1 MPKTDIDYS
10 NTIFYKIYCKDETN
24 KDLYVGHTTN
34 FVQRKH
40 AHKASCGNSK
50 SANYSQKVY
59 KTIREYGGW
68 NNWIMEIIAFHNC
81 KDGYDARKIEQEYY
95 EKLGATLNS
104 IQPIPPMKK
113 EKIPIKKEY
122 TNQCN
127 TPKIFNGTTF
137 KYHCENC
144 NYYTSR
150 KGDLNKHILTTK
162 HQKIINNNNNITKE
176 HKCICGK
183 QFSFRQGLWKHK
195 QKCNTLIEPPVDN
208 NDSIPTIDNQS
219 LIQELLKQNQE
230 LKDLILEERRDFH
243 KLFMDLTEKI
253 TCVLNK

>member
-144 NYYTSR
+144 NYYTNKSSSYN
-150 KGDLNKHILTTK
+150 KHLSTNKHINP
-162 HQKIINNNNNITKE
+162 ISNNNNTFNCLECSKVYT
-176 HKCICGK
+176 
-183 QFSFRQGLWKHK
+183 SRVGLWKHK
-195 QKCNTLIEPPVDN
+195 HICKPVIPPVVN